1 MVIEFKHMKVLICDD
16 QAIVCEGL
24 SRILNSDPEL
34 EVVGIAY
41 NGQEALDLI
50 PDAQPDLV
58 LMDLKMPVMN
68 GVIAT
73 RKIREVYPSVH
84 VLVLTTYDDDE
95 WIFDAIRGGA
105 AGYLLKD
112 TPPKEL
118 IIAIK
123 GTLEGKSY
131 IDPSIGGKVLNQVA
145 TKKKS
150 EPPPTTYSLSD
161 REYEVLNLLAQG
173 LTNADIAQKL
183 FLTEGTVRNYTSEI
197 FKKLG
202 VSDRTQAAVVA
213 IRYGLVDLDKI

>member
-1 MVIEFKHMKVLICDD
+1 MKVLICDD

-24 SRILNSDPEL
+24 SLILGSDPDL

-41 NGQEALDLI
+41 NGVDALERI
-50 PDAQPDLV
+50 PETNPDLV
-58 LMDLKMPVMN
+58 LMDLKMPEMN
-68 GVIAT
+68 GIIAT
-73 RKIREVYPSVH
+73 RKIREKYPQIQ

-118 IIAIK
+118 INAIK
-123 GTLEGKSY
+123 GTIEGKSY
-131 IDPSIGGKVLNQVA
+131 IDPSIGAKLLTRVA
-145 TKKKS
+145 ADKQTIKS
-150 EPPPTTYSLSD
+150 PTTFSLSE

-173 LTNADIAQKL
+173 LTNADIAQQL
-183 FLTEGTVRNYTSEI
+183 FLTEGTVRNYTSDI

-202 VSDRTQAAVVA
+202 VSDRTQAAIVA
-213 IRYGLVDLDKI
+213 IRYGLVDINTI

>member
-1 MVIEFKHMKVLICDD
+1 MKILICDD
-16 QAIVCEGL
+16 QPIVCEGL
-24 SRILNSDPEL
+24 SRILGTDPDL
-34 EVVGIAY
+34 EVVGIAQ
-41 NGQEALDLI
+41 NGQEAVEMV
-50 PDAQPDLV
+50 PNTNPDLV
-58 LMDLKMPVMN
+58 LMDLKMPIMN

-73 RKIREVYPSVH
+73 RKIRQTYPQTL

-118 IIAIK
+118 ISAIK

-131 IDPSIGGKVLNQVA
+131 IDPSIGGKVLNQIA
-145 TKKKS
+145 SRKKS
-150 EPPPTTYSLSD
+150 EPPPSTFTLSD
-161 REYEVLNLLAQG
+161 REYEVLNLVAQG
-173 LTNADIAQKL
+173 MTNADIAQKL

-202 VSDRTQAAVVA
+202 VSDRTQAAIVA
-213 IRYGLVDLDKI
+213 IRYGLVDFDNI

>member
-1 MVIEFKHMKVLICDD
+1 MKVLICDD

-24 SRILNSDPEL
+24 SRILSSDPDL

-41 NGQEALDLI
+41 NGVDVLSQI
-50 PDAQPDLV
+50 PDTHPDLV
-58 LMDLKMPVMN
+58 LMDLKMPIMN

-73 RKIREVYPSVH
+73 RKIREEYPH
-84 VLVLTTYDDDE
+84 IRVLVLTTYDEDE

-118 IIAIK
+118 IDAIK
-123 GTLEGKSY
+123 GTIEGKSY
-131 IDPSIGGKVLNQVA
+131 IDPNIGAKVLSKVA
-145 TKKKS
+145 ADKRPNKKA
-150 EPPPTTYSLSD
+150 TTFSLSE
-161 REYEVLNLLAQG
+161 REFEVLNLLAQG
-173 LTNADIAQKL
+173 FPNAEIAQQL

-213 IRYGLVDLDKI
+213 IRYGLVDINSI